1 MREAFRWDFI
11 WSDVRALSFCTMGSK
26 SFWGRIWILGS
37 LSFHK
42 MLSTILFD
50 TWNRL
55 KALKIFFQFSS
66 VCKNSNAIS
75 KRYMYIWKGK
85 LNKTKKGKK
94 KFRKDFALLCITANS
109 RSLRMTN
116 ANTLT
121 TKSTSLSFKR
131 NLKSR
136 RVYFQMSNPLILYAK
151 KSLALV
157 E

>member
-1 MREAFRWDFI
+1 MPLLPVSVLYVE
-11 WSDVRALSFCTMGSK
+11 K
-26 SFWGRIWILGS
+26 NQN
-37 LSFHK
+37 
-42 MLSTILFD
+42 TILRNILRFL
-50 TWNRL
+50 TSRFRQIVFL
-55 KALKIFFQFSS
+55 MTCQQH
-66 VCKNSNAIS
+66 KNSNAIS
-75 KRYMYIWKGK
+75 KR
-85 LNKTKKGKK
+85 
-94 KFRKDFALLCITANS
+94 LCPIVHTAANL

-151 KSLALV
+151 KSMALV

>member
-37 LSFHK
+37 LSFHE
-42 MLSTILFD
+42 ILTYEYLTSGND
-50 TWNRL
+50 W
-55 KALKIFFQFSS
+55 
-66 VCKNSNAIS
+66 
-75 KRYMYIWKGK
+75 
-85 LNKTKKGKK
+85 KKGHHKTVMRRAAAARRRLL
-94 KFRKDFALLCITANS
+94 FCQHPPPRQLRPWSIIFECDFEKTLPLLCNANL

-151 KSLALV
+151 KPMALV

>member
-1 MREAFRWDFI
+1 MREAFHWDLI
-11 WSDVRALSFCTMGSK
+11 WSDVRALSFCTIGSK
-26 SFWGRIWILGS
+26 YFWSRIWILDA
-37 LSFHK
+37 LSFYK
-42 MLSTILFD
+42 VIMIL
-50 TWNRL
+50 WRL
-55 KALKIFFQFSS
+55 EQIENISS
-66 VCKNSNAIS
+66 ICFWVRIQM
-75 KRYMYIWKGK
+75 R
-85 LNKTKKGKK
+85 LQ
-94 KFRKDFALLCITANS
+94 KDFASLCSTANS

-151 KSLALV
+151 KPMALV